1 MVLIVDDEADLARTS
16 ERLLRRNGHHV
27 VTATTCAAGLTALAD
42 GDPRLVVCDVRLPDG
57 DGLEVVRAAKRLTP
71 PVPAIV
77 MTARP
82 SADGRRAALACGA
95 DSYLSKPFSAAAFS
109 ALVDRT
115 LGR

>member
-1 MVLIVDDEADLARTS
+1 
-16 ERLLRRNGHHV
+16 
-27 VTATTCAAGLTALAD
+27 
-42 GDPRLVVCDVRLPDG
+42 
-57 DGLEVVRAAKRLTP
+57 
-71 PVPAIV
+71 